1 MVLHGTIGRFARWG
15 FTHGPAWGTLAAVIG
30 GVPVAALVD
39 ASIDGIRIVLIG
51 ALAGLLAGPVLGAA
65 VGVVCVAADRV
76 PKWILDAPDY
86 VAVVAVVTLVGG
98 VMWPVLG
105 LGRSEFAVGALGIVL
120 FTCVPAID
128 AARSAPRLLYR
139 AEVQPSPI
147 EVAPGGHAS

>member
-1 MVLHGTIGRFARWG
+1 MVLRGTIGRFARWG

-30 GVPVAALVD
+30 GIPVAALVD
-39 ASIDGIRIVLIG
+39 ANVDGMRIVLIG
-51 ALAGLLAGPVLGAA
+51 ALAGLLAGPVLGAV

-86 VAVVAVVTLVGG
+86 VAVLAVVTLVGG

-105 LGRSEFAVGALGIVL
+105 LGRSGVAVGALGIVL
-120 FTCVPAID
+120 LTCVPAID

-139 AEVQPSPI
+139 AEVPPSPI
-147 EVAPGGHAS
+147 KVAPRRHAS

>member
-1 MVLHGTIGRFARWG
+1 MVLRGIIGRFARWG

-30 GVPVAALVD
+30 GIPVAALVD
-39 ASIDGIRIVLIG
+39 ASVDGIRIVLIG
-51 ALAGLLAGPVLGAA
+51 ALVGLLAGPALGAV

-105 LGRSEFAVGALGIVL
+105 LGRSGFAVGTLGVVL
-120 FTCVPAID
+120 LTCVPAID
-128 AARSAPRLLYR
+128 AACSAPRLLYR
-139 AEVQPSPI
+139 AEAQPSAI

>member
-120 FTCVPAID
+120 LTCVPAID

>member
-1 MVLHGTIGRFARWG
+1 MVLRGTIGRFARWG

-30 GVPVAALVD
+30 GLPAAALVD
-39 ASIDGIRIVLIG
+39 ANIDGMRIVLIG
-51 ALAGLLAGPVLGAA
+51 AVAGLLAGPALGAV

-86 VAVVAVVTLVGG
+86 VAVLAVVTLVGG

-105 LGRSEFAVGALGIVL
+105 LGRSGVAVGVLGIVL
-120 FTCVPAID
+120 LTCVPAID

-139 AEVQPSPI
+139 AEIPPSSI
-147 EVAPGGHAS
+147 EVAPRGHAS

>member
-1 MVLHGTIGRFARWG
+1 MVLRATIGRFARWG

-30 GVPVAALVD
+30 GLPAAALVD
-39 ASIDGIRIVLIG
+39 ANIDGMRIVLIG
-51 ALAGLLAGPVLGAA
+51 ALAGLLAGPVLGTV

-105 LGRSEFAVGALGIVL
+105 LGRSGVAVGVLGIVL
-120 FTCVPAID
+120 LTCVPAID

-139 AEVQPSPI
+139 AEVPPSPV
-147 EVAPGGHAS
+147 EVAPRGHAS

>member
-1 MVLHGTIGRFARWG
+1 MVLRGTIGRFARWG

-30 GVPVAALVD
+30 GLPAAALVD
-39 ASIDGIRIVLIG
+39 ANIDGMRIVLIG
-51 ALAGLLAGPVLGAA
+51 TLAGLLAGPVLGAV

-105 LGRSEFAVGALGIVL
+105 LGRSGFAVGVLGIVL
-120 FTCVPAID
+120 LTCVPAID

-139 AEVQPSPI
+139 AEVPPSPV
-147 EVAPGGHAS
+147 EVAPRGHAS

>member
-1 MVLHGTIGRFARWG
+1 MLLQGTVGRFAHWG
-15 FTHGPAWGTLAAVIG
+15 LTHGSVWGILAAAIG
-30 GVPVAALVD
+30 GIPFAALVD
-39 ASIDGIRIVLIG
+39 ANLGELQIMLIG
-51 ALAGLLAGPVLGAA
+51 SLVGLVAGPVLGAV

-105 LGRSEFAVGALGIVL
+105 LGRSGVAVGALGIVL
-120 FTCVPAID
+120 LTCVPAID

-139 AEVQPSPI
+139 AEVQPSAI